1 MGDGWPR
8 GEVEWRDP
16 ESETRE
22 GGLETDSAREASE
35 TTGEGRE
42 CSMCRLPEYGEEMVR
57 GWWWCPEWREYE
69 GISWLSS

>member
-42 CSMCRLPEYGEEMVR
+42 CSMCRLPEE
-57 GWWWCPEWREYE
+57 
-69 GISWLSS
+69 